1 MIFFLFLAANL
12 PSTDDGD
19 SMRWKL
25 TKNGDFNIR
34 LFYHKLRGSSSIV
47 FPRKVF
53 GRLKHPGVSLS
64 LFGQS
69 HGIGFSRMI
78 ICEVRVLILLIGAS
92 CVVVV
97 GRQWIICCYIVG
109 RLIFLLIKK
118 KKKKNREKAHH
129 LWSFVFSTFGISW
142 VISRLV
148 IDFLS
153 GWWSSLGEH
162 SSNIWNLAQLC
173 LMWCKRRERNRRTF
187 KDLDRSDDQL
197 LAFFSSSLF
206 DWSRA

>member
-1 MIFFLFLAANL
+1 MIGRWSWWMIFFQFLATNL

-25 TKNGDFNIR
+25 TKNWDFNIR
-34 LFYHKLRGSSSIV
+34 SFYHKLRGSSSIV

-78 ICEVRVLILLIGAS
+78 ICKVRVLILLIGAS

-97 GRQWIICCYIVG
+97 ERQWIICCYIVG

-118 KKKKNREKAHH
+118 KKKIVR
-129 LWSFVFSTFGISW
+129 
-142 VISRLV
+142 RLIIYGV
-148 IDFLS
+148 LS
-153 GWWSSLGEH
+153 
-162 SSNIWNLAQLC
+162 LA
-173 LMWCKRRERNRRTF
+173 
-187 KDLDRSDDQL
+187 L
-197 LAFFSSSLF
+197 LAFRGLSQ
-206 DWSRA
+206 DWL